1 MRGALLLLVI
11 VCSLLLPAIARA
23 DGIEITQRLI
33 AEDGWPRLTANLNPY
48 GLGTASWKVCAPE
61 CGPVVATGSFYAAGP
76 TAPGTTFQASA
87 TVGGTTTTDRSP
99 AWNGRVTNMTPPMFD
114 GEPRVGQPLTP
125 HGGEWAGG
133 WGDDRSLL
141 GMRACPTVAAEDCRA
156 MTASSWQPG
165 NPSQV
170 TIGPAYAGW
179 YVGAIEARIGSAS
192 IFPAILYL
200 FPPGQVSPNAA
211 PTPSQ
216 TVAAGALSGPVIG
229 APTSQPPT
237 TRLRFVPR
245 VTIRRRAVRRGGA
258 LVLAA
263 LRCTGRCVAHA
274 TLRHGRKALTRRIVV
289 TGGQAA
295 VKLWPG
301 TFSPRA
307 TTVRVTVRFDE
318 HPATAGGSIK
328 LR

>member
-1 MRGALLLLVI
+1 MRGAPLLLVI
-11 VCSLLLPAIARA
+11 VCSLLAPAIARA
-23 DGIEITQRLI
+23 DVIQITQRLI
-33 AEDGWPRLTANLNPY
+33 GEDGWPRLTANYNPY

-61 CGPVVATGSFYAAGP
+61 CGPVVATGSFYDAGP

-99 AWNGRVTNMTPPMFD
+99 AWKGQVTSVAPPMFD

-141 GMRACPTVAAEDCRA
+141 GMRACPTVAAEDCRV
-156 MTASSWQPG
+156 MTDFRTTSE
-165 NPSQV
+165 V
-170 TIGPAYAGW
+170 TIDPAYAGW
-179 YVGAIEARIGSAS
+179 YVGAIETRIGSGTV
-192 IFPAILYL
+192 FPAIGYL
-200 FPPGQVSPNAA
+200 FSAGQVSPHRA
-211 PTPSQ
+211 PTPAQ

-263 LRCTGRCVAHA
+263 LRCSGRCVAHA

-318 HPATAGGSIK
+318 HTATAGGSIK